1 MYFITWK
8 IKFSRVNEYNILI
21 KKKKKM
27 MRAFNMAGD
36 VFRDIY

>member
-21 KKKKKM
+21 KKKKM